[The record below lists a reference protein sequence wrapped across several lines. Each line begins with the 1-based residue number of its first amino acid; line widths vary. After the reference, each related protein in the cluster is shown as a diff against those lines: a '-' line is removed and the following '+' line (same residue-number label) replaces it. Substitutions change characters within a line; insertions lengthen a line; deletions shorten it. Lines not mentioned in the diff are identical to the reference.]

1 MFLNVRCMVF
11 DAYVF
16 GDGLN
21 DLAMFRQAPLAI
33 AMGNA
38 VSQLKEIA
46 SYVTDNASEEGI
58 YKACIQFGWIEK

>member
-1 MFLNVRCMVF
+1 MFS
-11 DAYVF
+11 
-16 GDGLN
+16 
-21 DLAMFRQAPLAI
+21 QAPLAI

-46 SYVTDNASEEGI
+46 SYITDSASKEGI